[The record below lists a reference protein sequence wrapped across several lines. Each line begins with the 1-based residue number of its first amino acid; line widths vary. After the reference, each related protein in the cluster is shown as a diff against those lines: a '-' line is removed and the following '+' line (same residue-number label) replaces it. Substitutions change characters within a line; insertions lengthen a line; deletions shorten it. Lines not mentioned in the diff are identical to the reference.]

1 MTNKAID
8 PTRLDDLAATVGFSV
23 KEANKAKVSALLGS
37 IRNGVMRR
45 ADVLPEVSDLNNFC
59 IKAPKKFE
67 FTTAKDEDNMDHARA
82 HEYPDQ
88 HARQAR
94 EHFAA
99 GMASVMHSHA
109 GHGDH
114 RAMVADFRR
123 RFWLCLALTPP
134 VLLLSPMIQH
144 GLGLGDALRFRGDG
158 LVLFALSSVIYV
170 FGGRPFLSGFLS
182 ELRNR
187 EPGMMTL
194 IAVAISVAFFY
205 SAAVTFG
212 LQGGSFYWEVVTLID
227 VMLLGHWLEMRSVIG
242 ASRAL
247 EELVRLLPDTAVKLD
262 AQGNMQEVPVSSL
275 QPGDRV
281 LIRPGAKIPVDG
293 AITEG
298 ESSFNEAML
307 TGESLPVSK
316 KPGDVVIGGAINGA
330 GAVTIEVKA
339 TGEKTYLSQVIE
351 MVRQAQANRSGTQD
365 LANRAAAW
373 LTYIALIA
381 GFGSLGFWLLAGQP
395 YEFAVERMVTVMVIA
410 CPHALGLAVPLVVA
424 VSTTLSARNGL
435 LIRDR
440 AAFERARNLTAAVFD
455 KTGTLTEGRFG
466 VGDIAVLADGDEAEE
481 LRFAASAESQS
492 EHPIAQGIVA
502 AANQRGIVVPR
513 PASVRNIAGE
523 GIVAVVEGQEV
534 RVVSPGCLARLGR
547 PIGDPRLRELEAQ
560 GKSVVVLVRAGEP
573 RALFA
578 LADIV
583 RPESMEAVVQLKNL
597 GISPIMLT
605 GDAKG
610 VAKAVS
616 AELGID
622 EYIAEVLPDQKAAK
636 IKQLRDR
643 GLRVAMIGDGV
654 NDAPA
659 LVEADLGVAIG
670 AGTDVAVESADVVL
684 VRNDPRDVAAII
696 GLSRATYGKIVQNLI
711 WATAYNAVAIPM
723 AAGIT
728 FGTGFMM
735 TPAVGAGLMSAS
747 TIIVAINAQLLRF
760 YRKKG

>member
-1 MTNKAID
+1 
-8 PTRLDDLAATVGFSV
+8 
-23 KEANKAKVSALLGS
+23 
-37 IRNGVMRR
+37 
-45 ADVLPEVSDLNNFC
+45 
-59 IKAPKKFE
+59 
-67 FTTAKDEDNMDHARA
+67 
-82 HEYPDQ
+82 
-88 HARQAR
+88 
-94 EHFAA
+94 
-99 GMASVMHSHA
+99 
-109 GHGDH
+109 
-114 RAMVADFRR
+114 VADFRR

-134 VLLLSPMIQH
+134 VLFLSPMIQH
-144 GLGLGDALRFRGDG
+144 GLGLNDTLRFRGDG
-158 LVLFALSSVIYV
+158 LVLFALSTVIYV
-170 FGGRPFLSGFLS
+170 YGGRPFLTGFLS

-212 LQGGSFYWEVVTLID
+212 LQGESFYWEVVTLID
-227 VMLLGHWLEMRSVIG
+227 VMLLGHWLEVRSVIG

-247 EELVRLLPDTAVKLD
+247 EELVRLLPDTALKFD
-262 AQGNMQEVPVSSL
+262 AQGNAQEVPVHAL

-281 LIRPGAKIPVDG
+281 LIRPGAKVPVDG
-293 AITEG
+293 AIAEG

-316 KPGDVVIGGAINGA
+316 KPGDVVIGGAINGS

-351 MVRQAQANRSGTQD
+351 MVRQAQANRSRTQD
-365 LANRAAAW
+365 LANRAAGW

-395 YEFAVERMVTVMVIA
+395 YQFAVERMVTVMVIA

-466 VGDIAVLADGDEAEE
+466 VSDIAVLADGHSAEE

-502 AANQRGIVVPR
+502 AAKERGIVVPR

-523 GIVAVVEGQEV
+523 GIVAVVDGEEV
-534 RVVSPGCLARLGR
+534 RVVSPGYLTRQGR
-547 PIGDPRLRELEAQ
+547 TISDPRLRELEAQ
-560 GKSVVVLVRAGEP
+560 GKSVVVLVRSGEP

-583 RPESMEAVVQLKNL
+583 RRESRQAVAQLKKL

-605 GDAKG
+605 GDAEG

-684 VRNDPRDVAAII
+684 VRNDPRDVAAIL
-696 GLSRATYGKIVQNLI
+696 GLSRATYRKIVQNLI

-728 FGTGFMM
+728 FGTGFLM

>member
-1 MTNKAID
+1 
-8 PTRLDDLAATVGFSV
+8 
-23 KEANKAKVSALLGS
+23 
-37 IRNGVMRR
+37 
-45 ADVLPEVSDLNNFC
+45 
-59 IKAPKKFE
+59 
-67 FTTAKDEDNMDHARA
+67 MDHAHA
-82 HEYPDQ
+82 HEHLHQQP
-88 HARQAR
+88 HRAR
-94 EHFAA
+94 EHSAA
-99 GMASVMHSHA
+99 GMTGAMHAHA

-114 RAMVADFRR
+114 AAMVADFRR

-134 VLLLSPMIQH
+134 VLFLSPMIQH
-144 GLGLGDALRFRGDG
+144 GLGPGDTLRFRGDD

-170 FGGRPFLSGFLS
+170 LGGRPFLTGFSS

-194 IAVAISVAFFY
+194 VAVAISVAFFY

-212 LQGGSFYWEVVTLID
+212 LQGVSFYWEVVTLID

-247 EELVRLLPDTAVKLD
+247 EELVRLLPDTALKLD
-262 AQGNMQEVPVSSL
+262 AQGNMQEVPVSAL
-275 QPGDRV
+275 QPGDQV

-307 TGESLPVSK
+307 TGESRPVSK
-316 KPGDVVIGGAINGA
+316 KSGDVVIGGAINGA

-351 MVRQAQANRSGTQD
+351 MVKRAQASRSRTQD
-365 LANRAAAW
+365 LANRAAGW

-381 GFGSLGFWLLAGQP
+381 GFGSFGFWLLAGQP

-466 VGDIAVLADGDEAEE
+466 VSDIAVLAEGDEAKE
-481 LRFAASAESQS
+481 LRFAASAESRS

-502 AANQRGIVVPR
+502 AAKERGIAVPH
-513 PASVRNIAGE
+513 PASVRNITGE
-523 GIVAVVEGQEV
+523 GIVAVVEGQEIS
-534 RVVSPGCLARLGR
+534 VVSPGYLTRLGR
-547 PIGDPRLRELEAQ
+547 TISDPRLREFEAQ
-560 GKSVVVLVRAGEP
+560 GKSVVVLVRDGEP

-583 RPESMEAVVQLKNL
+583 RPESREAVAQLKKL

-605 GDAKG
+605 GDAEG

-622 EYIAEVLPDQKAAK
+622 EYLAEVLPDQKATK
-636 IKQLRDR
+636 IKQLRGR
-643 GLRVAMIGDGV
+643 GLRVAMVGDGV

-684 VRNDPRDVAAII
+684 VRSDPRDVAAIL
-696 GLSRATYGKIVQNLI
+696 GLSRATYAKMVQNLI

-760 YRKKG
+760 YRKNG

>member
-1 MTNKAID
+1 
-8 PTRLDDLAATVGFSV
+8 
-23 KEANKAKVSALLGS
+23 
-37 IRNGVMRR
+37 
-45 ADVLPEVSDLNNFC
+45 
-59 IKAPKKFE
+59 
-67 FTTAKDEDNMDHARA
+67 
-82 HEYPDQ
+82 
-88 HARQAR
+88 
-94 EHFAA
+94 
-99 GMASVMHSHA
+99 
-109 GHGDH
+109 
-114 RAMVADFRR
+114 MVADFCR
-123 RFWLCLALTPP
+123 RFWFCLALTPP
-134 VLLLSPMIQH
+134 VLLLSPTIQQ
-144 GLGLGDALRFRGDG
+144 GLGLGDELRFRGDDF
-158 LVLFALSSVIYV
+158 LLFALSAVAYV
-170 FGGRPFLSGFLS
+170 YGGRPFLTGLLS

-212 LQGGSFYWEVVTLID
+212 FQGESFYWEVVTLID
-227 VMLLGHWLEMRSVIG
+227 VMLLGHWLEMRSVMG

-247 EELVRLLPDTAVKLD
+247 EELVRLLPDTALKLD
-262 AQGNMQEVPVSSL
+262 AQGNTQEVSVNAL

-281 LIRPGAKIPVDG
+281 LIRPGAKVPVDG
-293 AITEG
+293 AIAEG

-330 GAVTIEVKA
+330 GAVTVEVKA
-339 TGEKTYLSQVIE
+339 TGETTYLSQVIG
-351 MVRQAQANRSGTQD
+351 MVKQAQGSRSRTQD
-365 LANRAAAW
+365 VANRAAGW

-395 YEFAVERMVTVMVIA
+395 YQFAVERMVTVMVIA

-424 VSTTLSARNGL
+424 VSTTLGARHGL

-440 AAFERARNLTAAVFD
+440 AAFERARDLTAAVFD

-466 VGDIAVLADGDEAEE
+466 VSDIVVLADGNEAEE

-502 AANQRGIVVPR
+502 AAKGRGIPVPH

-523 GIVAVVEGQEV
+523 GIVADVEGQEV
-534 RVVSPGCLARLGR
+534 RVVSPGYLTRLGR
-547 PIGDPRLRELEAQ
+547 TIDNPRLRKLESQ
-560 GKSVVVLVRAGEP
+560 GKSVVVLLRAGEP
-573 RALFA
+573 HALFA
-578 LADIV
+578 LADVV
-583 RPESMEAVVQLKNL
+583 RPESKEAVGQLKKL
-597 GISPIMLT
+597 GIGPIMLT
-605 GDAKG
+605 GDAEG

-616 AELGID
+616 AELGIE

-643 GLRVAMIGDGV
+643 GLRIAMIGDGV

-684 VRNDPRDVAAII
+684 VRNDPRDVAAIL
-696 GLSRATYGKIVQNLI
+696 GLSRATYAKIVQNLI

-728 FGTGFMM
+728 FGTGFTM
-735 TPAVGAGLMSAS
+735 TPAVGAALMSAS
-747 TIIVAINAQLLRF
+747 TVIVAINAQLLRF

>member
-1 MTNKAID
+1 
-8 PTRLDDLAATVGFSV
+8 
-23 KEANKAKVSALLGS
+23 
-37 IRNGVMRR
+37 
-45 ADVLPEVSDLNNFC
+45 
-59 IKAPKKFE
+59 
-67 FTTAKDEDNMDHARA
+67 
-82 HEYPDQ
+82 
-88 HARQAR
+88 
-94 EHFAA
+94 
-99 GMASVMHSHA
+99 
-109 GHGDH
+109 
-114 RAMVADFRR
+114 MVADFRR

-134 VLLLSPMIQH
+134 VLLLSPTIQH
-144 GLGLGDALRFRGDG
+144 GLGFGDALRFRGDG
-158 LVLFALSSVIYV
+158 LVLFALSTIIYV
-170 FGGRPFLSGFLS
+170 YGGRPFLAGFLS

-194 IAVAISVAFFY
+194 VAVAISVAFFY

-212 LQGGSFYWEVVTLID
+212 FQGASFYWEVVTLID
-227 VMLLGHWLEMRSVIG
+227 VMLLGHWIEMRSVMG

-247 EELVRLLPDTAVKLD
+247 EELVRLLPDTALKLD
-262 AQGNMQEVPVSSL
+262 ASGNMQEVPVSSL
-275 QPGDRV
+275 QPRDRV
-281 LIRPGAKIPVDG
+281 LIRPGAKVPVDG
-293 AITEG
+293 AIAEG

-316 KPGDVVIGGAINGA
+316 KPGDVVIAGAINGA

-351 MVRQAQANRSGTQD
+351 MVRQAQASRSRTQD
-365 LANRAAAW
+365 VANRAAGW

-435 LIRDR
+435 LIRER

-466 VGDIAVLADGDEAEE
+466 VSDIAVLADGNEAEE
-481 LRFAASAESQS
+481 LRFAASVESQS

-502 AANQRGIVVPR
+502 AAKERGIAVPR
-513 PASVRNIAGE
+513 PAGVRNITGE

-534 RVVSPGCLARLGR
+534 GVVSPGYLTRLGR
-547 PIGDPRLRELEAQ
+547 SMDDPRLRQLEAQ
-560 GKSVVVLVRAGEP
+560 GKSVVVLLRAGEP
-573 RALFA
+573 RALLA

-583 RPESMEAVVQLKNL
+583 RPESREAVAQLKKL

-605 GDAKG
+605 GDAEG

-684 VRNDPRDVAAII
+684 VRNDPRDVAAIL
-696 GLSRATYGKIVQNLI
+696 GLSRATYAKIVQNLI
-711 WATAYNAVAIPM
+711 WATAYNTVAIPM

-747 TIIVAINAQLLRF
+747 TVIVAINAQLLRF

>member
-1 MTNKAID
+1 
-8 PTRLDDLAATVGFSV
+8 
-23 KEANKAKVSALLGS
+23 
-37 IRNGVMRR
+37 
-45 ADVLPEVSDLNNFC
+45 
-59 IKAPKKFE
+59 
-67 FTTAKDEDNMDHARA
+67 
-82 HEYPDQ
+82 
-88 HARQAR
+88 
-94 EHFAA
+94 
-99 GMASVMHSHA
+99 
-109 GHGDH
+109 
-114 RAMVADFRR
+114 
-123 RFWLCLALTPP
+123 
-134 VLLLSPMIQH
+134 
-144 GLGLGDALRFRGDG
+144 
-158 LVLFALSSVIYV
+158 
-170 FGGRPFLSGFLS
+170 S

-194 IAVAISVAFFY
+194 VAVAISVAFFY

-212 LQGGSFYWEVVTLID
+212 FQGASFYWEVVTLID
-227 VMLLGHWLEMRSVIG
+227 VMLLGHWIEMRSVMG

-247 EELVRLLPDTAVKLD
+247 EELVRLLPDTALKLD
-262 AQGNMQEVPVSSL
+262 ASGNMQEVPVSSL
-275 QPGDRV
+275 QPRDRV
-281 LIRPGAKIPVDG
+281 LIRPGAKVPVDG
-293 AITEG
+293 AIAEG

-316 KPGDVVIGGAINGA
+316 KPGDVVIAGAINGA

-351 MVRQAQANRSGTQD
+351 MVRQAQASRSRTQD
-365 LANRAAAW
+365 VANRAAGW

-435 LIRDR
+435 LIRER

-466 VGDIAVLADGDEAEE
+466 VSDIAVLADGNEAEE
-481 LRFAASAESQS
+481 LRFAASVESQS

-502 AANQRGIVVPR
+502 AAKERGIAVPR
-513 PASVRNIAGE
+513 PAGVRNITGE

-534 RVVSPGCLARLGR
+534 GVVSPGYLTRLGR
-547 PIGDPRLRELEAQ
+547 SMDDPRLRQLEAQ
-560 GKSVVVLVRAGEP
+560 GKSVVVLLRAGEP
-573 RALFA
+573 RALLA

-583 RPESMEAVVQLKNL
+583 RPESREAVAQLKKL

-605 GDAKG
+605 GDAEG

-684 VRNDPRDVAAII
+684 VRNDPRDVAAIL
-696 GLSRATYGKIVQNLI
+696 GLSRATYAKIVQNLI
-711 WATAYNAVAIPM
+711 WATAYNTVAIPM

-747 TIIVAINAQLLRF
+747 TVIVAINAQLLRF

>member
-1 MTNKAID
+1 
-8 PTRLDDLAATVGFSV
+8 
-23 KEANKAKVSALLGS
+23 
-37 IRNGVMRR
+37 
-45 ADVLPEVSDLNNFC
+45 
-59 IKAPKKFE
+59 
-67 FTTAKDEDNMDHARA
+67 
-82 HEYPDQ
+82 
-88 HARQAR
+88 
-94 EHFAA
+94 
-99 GMASVMHSHA
+99 
-109 GHGDH
+109 
-114 RAMVADFRR
+114 
-123 RFWLCLALTPP
+123 
-134 VLLLSPMIQH
+134 
-144 GLGLGDALRFRGDG
+144 
-158 LVLFALSSVIYV
+158 
-170 FGGRPFLSGFLS
+170 
-182 ELRNR
+182 
-187 EPGMMTL
+187 MMTL
-194 IAVAISVAFFY
+194 VAVAISVAFFY

-212 LQGGSFYWEVVTLID
+212 LQGESFYWEVVTLID

-247 EELVRLLPDTAVKLD
+247 EELVRLLPDTALKLD
-262 AQGNMQEVPVSSL
+262 AQGDMQEVPVSAL
-275 QPGDRV
+275 QPSDRV
-281 LIRPGAKIPVDG
+281 LIRPGAKVPVDG
-293 AITEG
+293 AIAEG

-316 KPGDVVIGGAINGA
+316 KSGDVVIGGAINGS

-351 MVRQAQANRSGTQD
+351 MVKQAQASRSRTQD
-365 LANRAAAW
+365 LANRAAGW

-440 AAFERARNLTAAVFD
+440 AAFERARDLTAAVFD

-466 VGDIAVLADGDEAEE
+466 VSDIAVLADGDEAEE

-502 AANQRGIVVPR
+502 AAKERGMAVPH

-523 GIVAVVEGQEV
+523 GIVAVVEDQEIS
-534 RVVSPGCLARLGR
+534 VVSPGYLKRVGR
-547 PIGDPRLRELEAQ
+547 SISDPRLRELEAQ
-560 GKSVVVLVRAGEP
+560 GKSVVVLVRGGEP

-583 RPESMEAVVQLKNL
+583 RPESREAVAQLKKL

-605 GDAKG
+605 GDAEG

-684 VRNDPRDVAAII
+684 VRNDPRDVAAIL

-728 FGTGFMM
+728 FGTGFLM
-735 TPAVGAGLMSAS
+735 TPAVGAGLMSTS